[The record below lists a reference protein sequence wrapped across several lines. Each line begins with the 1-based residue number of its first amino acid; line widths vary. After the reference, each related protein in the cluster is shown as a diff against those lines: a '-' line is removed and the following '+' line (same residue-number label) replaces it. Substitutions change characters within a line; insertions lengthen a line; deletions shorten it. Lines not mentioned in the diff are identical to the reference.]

1 MLFIGNLILLL
12 ARSFKMVSTNFDRL
26 ASFLNGFLPVL
37 FFPDQISA
45 RVRTHYRSVYA
56 EIARK
61 ADLDWKKDCCLEP
74 IETEILDRYRIHS
87 GKMLVLGSGWG
98 REAIA
103 IAHRGVAVVGM
114 DTNFA
119 AVRTSRELAEAAGV
133 SARFHQANLL
143 ELPYACSSF
152 EFALLSSTMYSAIPS
167 VSQRHAW
174 LADLGRLLKPNGL
187 VILSFLPE
195 RPPVPRLR
203 RLSTRLNTTL
213 AKLPGTNTAY
223 QPGDD
228 WVGGH
233 FIHWFKDM
241 DEIRNELHGAGVAI
255 LEINWDKGMAVV
267 TYSRASSSC
276 PIS

>member
-1 MLFIGNLILLL
+1 MTLIGNLVKLL
-12 ARSFKMVSTNFDRL
+12 ARSFKVMGDFFDRL
-26 ASFLNGFLPVL
+26 SSLLNGLLPVL
-37 FFPDQISA
+37 LSPRQISSL
-45 RVRTHYRSVYA
+45 VKDHYQAVYT
-56 EIARK
+56 ETRLK
-61 ADLDWKKDCCLEP
+61 TDLDWKEDCCLEP
-74 IETEILDRYRIHS
+74 IETEILDRYHVNS

-103 IAHRGVAVVGM
+103 IARRGVAVVGM

-119 AVRTSRELAEAAGV
+119 AVHTAQELATAAGV

-143 ELPYACSSF
+143 KLPYARSSF
-152 EFALLSSTMYSAIPS
+152 DFVLLSSIMYSAIPS

-195 RPPVPRLR
+195 RPPVSRLR
-203 RLSTRLNTTL
+203 RLSTSLNTAL
-213 AKLPGTNTAY
+213 VKLPGTNRAY

-233 FIHWFKDM
+233 FVHWFKDL
-241 DEIRNELHGAGVAI
+241 DEIRKELEGPGLTL
-255 LEINWDKGMAVV
+255 LEINWDKGMAVA
-267 TYSRASSSC
+267 TYSRASASC

>member
-12 ARSFKMVSTNFDRL
+12 ARSFKMVSKNFDRL
-26 ASFLNGFLPVL
+26 ASFLNGLLPVL
-37 FFPDQISA
+37 FSPDQISA
-45 RVRTHYRSVYA
+45 RVRTHYRSIYA

-74 IETEILDRYRIHS
+74 IETEILDRYHIHF
-87 GKMLVLGSGWG
+87 GKMLVLCSGWG

-119 AVRTSRELAEAAGV
+119 AVRTAQELAKAAGV

-152 EFALLSSTMYSAIPS
+152 DFALLSSIMYSTIPS

-174 LADLGRLLKPNGL
+174 LVGLGRLLKPNGL

-195 RPPVPRLR
+195 RPPVSRLR
-203 RLSTRLNTTL
+203 RLSTRLNTKL
-213 AKLPGTNTAY
+213 VKLPGTNTAY

-241 DEIRNELHGAGVAI
+241 DEIRNELDGAGVAI

-267 TYSRASSSC
+267 TYSRASASC

>member
-26 ASFLNGFLPVL
+26 ASFLNGLLPV
-37 FFPDQISA
+37 FFTPDQISA
-45 RVRTHYRSVYA
+45 RVRAHYRPLYA

-74 IETEILDRYRIHS
+74 IETEILDRYHVTS

-119 AVRTSRELAEAAGV
+119 AVCTAQELAKAAGV
-133 SARFHQANLL
+133 SARFHQANLF
-143 ELPYACSSF
+143 EIPYACSSF
-152 EFALLSSTMYSAIPS
+152 DFALLSSIMYSAIPS
-167 VSQRHAW
+167 VSRRHAW

-187 VILSFLPE
+187 VILSFLSE
-195 RPPVPRLR
+195 RPPVSRLR
-203 RLSTRLNTTL
+203 RISTRLNTTL
-213 AKLPGTNTAY
+213 VKLPGTNRAY

-233 FIHWFKDM
+233 FIHWFKDA
-241 DEIRNELHGAGVAI
+241 DEIRNELDGAGVAI
-255 LEINWDKGMAVV
+255 LELNWDKGMAVV